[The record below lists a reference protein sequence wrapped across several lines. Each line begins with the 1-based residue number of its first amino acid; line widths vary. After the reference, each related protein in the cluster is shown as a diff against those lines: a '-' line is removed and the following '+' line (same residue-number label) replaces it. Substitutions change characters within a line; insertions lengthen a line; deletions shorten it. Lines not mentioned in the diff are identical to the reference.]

1 MFVALSIG
9 FFILLAAVLVAAF
22 GIAQDEY
29 LILGKNTFLAMLRN
43 GHKVRKN
50 VYIYLRGDL
59 NVRIGAILVVAV
71 KAYFF
76 KISCQ
81 RKLAWQ
87 LYLTDS
93 NRMRDLIV
101 VSCYIGVVAETGEK
115 RGSKS
120 VVMLELFARKK

>member
-1 MFVALSIG
+1 
-9 FFILLAAVLVAAF
+9 
-22 GIAQDEY
+22 
-29 LILGKNTFLAMLRN
+29 MLRN

-93 NRMRDLIV
+93 NRMRDLIL
-101 VSCYIGVVAETGEK
+101 VSCYIGVVIAETGEK
-115 RGSKS
+115 RGSKFKS
-120 VVMLELFARKK
+120 VVMLELSARKK